1 MSAVRESLIESV
13 RELTDDEARQTL
25 AFVQA
30 LRRRT
35 ELAEL
40 HRRLAGKPGYRLP
53 SPAHPGFPPVEPAP
67 TTGIPASQLLVR
79 DRR

>member
-1 MSAVRESLIESV
+1 MSAIRESLIESV
-13 RELTDDEARQTL
+13 GELTDEEARQTL
-25 AFVQA
+25 EFVQA

-35 ELAEL
+35 DLAEL

-53 SPAHPGFPPVEPAP
+53 SPQRPAFPPVEPAQ
-67 TTGIPASQLLVR
+67 TTGLPASQLVVR

>member
-1 MSAVRESLIESV
+1 MSAARESLAESLPA
-13 RELTDDEARQTL
+13 LTEDEARQTL
-25 AFVQA
+25 EFVHA

-40 HRRLAGKPGYRLP
+40 RRRLAGKPGYRLP
-53 SPAHPGFPPVEPAP
+53 SPDHAGFPPVEPAR
-67 TTGIPASQLLVR
+67 TTGTPASELLIR

>member
-1 MSAVRESLIESV
+1 MSAIRESLAESV
-13 RELTDDEARQTL
+13 RELTEEEARKTL
-25 AFVQA
+25 EFVQA

-40 HRRLAGKPGYRLP
+40 RRRLAGKPGYRLP
-53 SPAHPGFPPVEPAP
+53 SPEHPGFPTVEPAQ
-67 TTGIPASQLLVR
+67 TTGMPASQLLVR